1 MLFVAV
7 LIPDRHTCV
16 ICFRA
21 LSKHEGSELS
31 SSSVE
36 RWVSTLSMT
45 SLLNMSSLAVA
56 CATTV
61 TNYLDLCEDGN
72 RPTLDPATCAPSSVP
87 AHCGSHLETSQ
98 RCVRR
103 RDARARG
110 GRSAPGMVP
119 PRSSTPSVLGSPD
132 VQTWEGMGSGS
143 PYHRW

>member
-36 RWVSTLSMT
+36 RWVSTLPMT

-56 CATTV
+56 CADCT
-61 TNYLDLCEDGN
+61 GM
-72 RPTLDPATCAPSSVP
+72 
-87 AHCGSHLETSQ
+87 SHQKRRSHAGLRET
-98 RCVRR
+98 RCSCPKESP
-103 RDARARG
+103 RDKL
-110 GRSAPGMVP
+110 S
-119 PRSSTPSVLGSPD
+119 
-132 VQTWEGMGSGS
+132 
-143 PYHRW
+143 